1 MQKPAMSNTVHDE
14 EGPPIGT
21 LGDPDASPAR
31 VPSALESFKH
41 HLAEMEVLLARGII
55 DWSEVNA
62 AAVFARLEKL
72 TQEVGRIGAKHR
84 DQAPPTPP

>member
-1 MQKPAMSNTVHDE
+1 M
-14 EGPPIGT
+14 EG
-21 LGDPDASPAR
+21 
-31 VPSALESFKH
+31 
-41 HLAEMEVLLARGII
+41 LLARGII

-84 DQAPPTPP
+84 DQAPPIPP